1 MDKSKNELSVLAT
14 VNDTFEYP
22 FGKFKDHA
30 ISKGWASSE
39 TQFKFVFDGDTVK
52 DTQTPENFDMEEGEL
67 IEVYYC

>member
-1 MDKSKNELSVLAT
+1 MILCFNNILQ
-14 VNDTFEYP
+14 
-22 FGKFKDHA
+22 
-30 ISKGWASSE
+30 GWASSE